1 MSRYGKQ
8 EESGRIFQDFLQIN
22 AYLLTISIV
31 FIIIMVVPNPLGLL
45 EHFLILL
52 IAIVALALAI
62 MKIRK
67 KNQALDEE
75 PKYTE
80 EEPVEDEE
88 EKEE

>member
-1 MSRYGKQ
+1 METVRFG
-8 EESGRIFQDFLQIN
+8 E
-22 AYLLTISIV
+22 
-31 FIIIMVVPNPLGLL
+31 
-45 EHFLILL
+45 
-52 IAIVALALAI
+52 AI